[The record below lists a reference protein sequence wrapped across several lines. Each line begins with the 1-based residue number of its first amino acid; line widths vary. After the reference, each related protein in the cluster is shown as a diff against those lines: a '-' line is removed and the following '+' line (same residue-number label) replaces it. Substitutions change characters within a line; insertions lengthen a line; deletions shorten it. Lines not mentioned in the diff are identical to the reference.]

1 MTVALVISSFLVL
14 VSIFLHYEALRL
26 LSTMIPK
33 LPIPVRLK
41 VLVVVIG
48 CFAAHT
54 VEVWMYAIAYM
65 LMEFDGL
72 GSLQGKLHD
81 EFADLLYFSVTS
93 YSSLGIGDVYP
104 SGAIRLV
111 SGIEAI
117 NGLFLIAWST
127 SFAYFVMER
136 LWPLH
141 SRE

>member
-26 LSTMIPK
+26 LSAMIPK

-54 VEVWMYAIAYM
+54 IEVWMYAIAYM
-65 LMEFDGL
+65 LMEFGGV

-81 EFADLLYFSVTS
+81 EFADLLYFSITS

-104 SGAIRLV
+104 SGAMRLV